1 MSVQNQVF
9 IRPLEAPD
17 VSAILEIIRACRRE
31 YGLEG
36 RVRSI
41 LETSDYAIFDLYRQ
55 HRSNYF
61 VAIAGGDVVGG
72 AGIAPLAD
80 GHRETCELQRM
91 YLRPANRGLGTGRLL
106 LAACIQSAHRFTFER
121 CYLETIS
128 EMTAAV
134 AFYQQ
139 NGFRSLAA
147 PLGRTGHSH
156 NDRWMMLDIRA
167 MPAMPSP

>member
-1 MSVQNQVF
+1 MAVQNQVF

-17 VSAILEIIRACRRE
+17 VSVILEIIRGCRRE

-41 LETSDYAIFDLYRQ
+41 LETSDYEIFDLYRQ

-80 GHRETCELQRM
+80 GHRATCELQRM
-91 YLRPANRGLGTGRLL
+91 YLRPANRGLGIGQLL
-106 LAACIQSAHRFTFER
+106 LAACIQAAHRFKFER
-121 CYLETIS
+121 CYAETIS
-128 EMTAAV
+128 EMNAAV
-134 AFYQQ
+134 AFYQR
-139 NGFRSLAA
+139 NGFRLLTE
-147 PLGRTGHSH
+147 PLGCTGHGH
-156 NDRWMMLDIRA
+156 NDRWMMLEIRPLATA
-167 MPAMPSP
+167 MSP